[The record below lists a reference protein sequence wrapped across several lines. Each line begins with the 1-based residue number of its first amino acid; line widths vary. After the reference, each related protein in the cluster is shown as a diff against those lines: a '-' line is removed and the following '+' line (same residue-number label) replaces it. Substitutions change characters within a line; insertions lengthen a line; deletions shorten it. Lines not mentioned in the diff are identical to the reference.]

1 MNLKHIKLFF
11 ACLSLNFSSEAQFL
25 KKLKKKAEQV
35 TERTVLQKTDEIISK
50 KTEQAI
56 DSVTIF
62 KPKDKQV
69 SKTKLAQNTKAN
81 QQSVSNIEKD
91 NNEADLHLQASVQPF
106 KTELGGA
113 VTFTISVNNKGPDI
127 SQEVV
132 SRVVIP
138 NSYSIT
144 NISVTQGNYN
154 QDTHLWQVGTLKE
167 WSRAVMTIKVV
178 VIDDKDLMTTGE
190 IMSCSTQDPDSTPG
204 NGIDTNGN
212 GNIIDDKGD
221 EDDGDGQDVVI
232 GEVVADNNNSNNSGN
247 NSNNNNNDNENSDNT
262 NQLGGN
268 NPNFIYYIT
277 TDIKLELKDG
287 KDHIISYLDFDTMA
301 MRMEY
306 HGKRKNPDPVYW
318 DQYGYIYS
326 ADKGQYVKVH
336 FETFSN
342 YMAQMLDAYTFFDP
356 KAYLPFDNVSQ
367 DVDYAIKTINYNSQ
381 EIIMSMGKYPI
392 IEWAYYYHPSWFEG
406 VEGVVKETISCRGS
420 NNCKRYLVVSGQG
433 KGTCIVF
440 DSEDYLAEI
449 VNPDGAKAIYTYEEA
464 TVKLPN
470 AVEYNFNTRN

>member
-1 MNLKHIKLFF
+1 MKPKHLILFLT
-11 ACLSLNFSSEAQFL
+11 CLSISFTAEAQL
-25 KKLKKKAEQV
+25 LRKLKKKAEIAA
-35 TERTVLQKTDEIISK
+35 ERTILNKTDEIVSK

-56 DSVTIF
+56 DSATTS
-62 KPKDKQV
+62 KPKK
-69 SKTKLAQNTKAN
+69 SNNTKKETTKKSVPVPK
-81 QQSVSNIEKD
+81 QQTTNATGKES
-91 NNEADLHLQASVQPF
+91 EADLHLLNKVDPYYTA
-106 KTELGGA
+106 LGET
-113 VTFTISVNNKGPDI
+113 VTFTIHIVNKGPASSNDI
-127 SQEVV
+127 ISKVH
-132 SRVVIP
+132 IP
-138 NSYSIT
+138 NSYSLS
-144 NISVTQGNYN
+144 NISVTQGSYN
-154 QDTHLWQVGTLKE
+154 EDTELWDIGNLEE
-167 WSRAVMTIKVV
+167 WKKATMTIIVV
-178 VIDDKDLMTTGE
+178 VVDNIDLLTTAE
-190 IMSCSTQDPDSTPG
+190 VVSCSTKDPDSTPG

-212 GNIIDDKGD
+212 GVIVDDKED

-232 GEVVADNNNSNNSGN
+232 GEVVAGNSNSNNSGN
-247 NSNNNNNDNENSDNT
+247 NSNNNNDNENSDNT

-356 KAYLPFDNVSQ
+356 KAYLPYDNVS
-367 DVDYAIKTINYNSQ
+367 DELNYTIRTISYNSQ

-433 KGTCIVF
+433 KGTYIVF

-464 TVKLPN
+464 AVKLPN